1 MSRLT
6 PGGSSSFKRG
16 IPYIVAILFVL
27 TIYVRAFSEYRGD
40 IGVRPLGMGGA
51 FASLSDDPT
60 GVFWNPAGI
69 SDIRRREFVYDLSQ
83 GALSAACPI
92 GRLGVL
98 GFSVVDMNYDDRFL
112 IDSPFN
118 PFGMF
123 LTGDNQILLSYAKRF
138 KSGVA
143 FGWNVGYNRA
153 ADPESLWA
161 VSFDFGV
168 DVRPSRWLNLGMGIR
183 DLNGTRIYNSY
194 GDLLRRFDRQFTFGV
209 NLNPHRSFRLSA
221 AVNPDRRIL
230 RSGFELRWRWITLRG
245 GAMERISDRIER
257 PTLTGGI
264 SLDFGGKR
272 LNYAYISDP
281 EMRYQHLIS
290 VQIDF
295 APPSGKGGI
304 EFFKD
309 LSAPEIDVDLTS
321 ESPPSRRSIERNRDE
336 LQVAVKPRLDPKPER
351 VQMPSPPI
359 TLSTPP
365 TIDPPAVEIGSEAE
379 INEVGRTKGEGE
391 FEGMAKRYELDPL
404 LVMALIKMESNFDPA
419 AVSPAGAA
427 GLMQLMPSTARSL
440 GLKVPRYRNPRR
452 PVRDPK
458 VDERFDPYKNLEA
471 GMRYLRQM
479 MDRYAGN
486 YVLAICAYNSGPG
499 NVKKNIPAIRQ
510 TERFA
515 AKVMKQYYD
524 YQSDPTK
531 RESDMAKVERL
542 LRK

>member
-1 MSRLT
+1 MNRLI
-6 PGGSSSFKRG
+6 PEDLYGFRRG
-16 IPYIVAILFVL
+16 IPYLAAVLFIL
-27 TIYVRAFSEYRGD
+27 TIYAQAFSEYRGD

-98 GFSVVDMNYDDRFL
+98 GFSLVDMNYQDRFL

-123 LTGDNQILLSYAKRF
+123 LTGDNQVLFSYAKRF

-153 ADPESLWA
+153 ADPDSLWA
-161 VSFDFGV
+161 ISFDFGV
-168 DVRPSRWLNLGMGIR
+168 DVRPSRWLNFGMGIR
-183 DLNGTRIYNSY
+183 DLNGTRIYSSY
-194 GDLLRRFDRQFTFGV
+194 GDLLRRFDRQFIFGI
-209 NLNPHRSFRLSA
+209 NISPHRSFRLSVA
-221 AVNPDRRIL
+221 LNPDRRIL
-230 RSGFELRWRWITLRG
+230 RSGFELRWRWISLRG
-245 GAMERISDRIER
+245 GVMEGISRWIER

-264 SLDFGGKR
+264 SLDFRGKR
-272 LNYAYISDP
+272 INYAYISDP
-281 EMRYQHLIS
+281 EMKYQHLLS

-295 APPSGKGGI
+295 APPSRKGGI

-309 LSAPEIDVDLTS
+309 LSVPEIGVDLIS
-321 ESPPSRRSIERNRDE
+321 EPPPRRRSIEHGRE
-336 LQVAVKPRLDPKPER
+336 EPLISVKSKLDSKPEKP
-351 VQMPSPPI
+351 QTPSLPI
-359 TLSTPP
+359 TLSAPP
-365 TIDPPAVEIGSEAE
+365 SIDPPPAKIG
-379 INEVGRTKGEGE
+379 R
-391 FEGMAKRYELDPL
+391 FEEMARRYGLDPL
-404 LVMALIKMESNFDPA
+404 LVMALIKMESNFNPE

-440 GLKVPRYRNPRR
+440 GLKVPRYRDPRR
-452 PVRDPK
+452 PIRNPK
-458 VDERFDPYKNLEA
+458 IDERFDPYKNLEA
-471 GMRYLRQM
+471 GMRYLSQM
-479 MDRYAGN
+479 VDRYSGN

-499 NVKKNIPAIRQ
+499 NVKKDIPPIRQ

-515 AKVMKQYYD
+515 VKVMKWYYE
-524 YQSDPTK
+524 YQSDSTQ
-531 RESDMAKVERL
+531 RESDMAKLEGL
-542 LRK
+542 LLEY

>member
-1 MSRLT
+1 MLCV
-6 PGGSSSFKRG
+6 
-16 IPYIVAILFVL
+16 VAILFTL
-27 TIYVRAFSEYRGD
+27 TIYARSFSEYRGD

-69 SDIRRREFVYDLSQ
+69 SDIKRREFVYDLSQ

-98 GFSVVDMNYDDRFL
+98 GFSIVDMNYEDRFL

-123 LTGDNQILLSYAKRF
+123 LTGDNQVLLSYAKRF

-161 VSFDFGV
+161 ISFDLGA
-168 DVRPSRWLNLGMGIR
+168 DVRPSRWLSFGIGIR

-194 GDLLRRFDRQFTFGV
+194 GDLLKRFDRQFTFGV
-209 NLNPHRSFRLSA
+209 NLNPHRSFRFSA

-230 RSGFELRWRWITLRG
+230 RSGFELRWRWISLRG
-245 GAMERISDRIER
+245 GMMERISQRLER

-272 LNYAYISDP
+272 LNYAYVSDP
-281 EMRYQHLIS
+281 EMRYQHLLS

-295 APPSGKGGI
+295 APPSRKGGI

-309 LSAPEIDVDLTS
+309 LSAPEIDVDLAAEIPQS
-321 ESPPSRRSIERNRDE
+321 MRSIEQGKDKPRIT
-336 LQVAVKPRLDPKPER
+336 VKPKLNSKHEKI
-351 VQMPSPPI
+351 QMPSPPI
-359 TLSTPP
+359 TLDASPS
-365 TIDPPAVEIGSEAE
+365 IDPPAVEIEPEVGSEKPGGKSKFE
-379 INEVGRTKGEGE
+379 EMVGK
-391 FEGMAKRYELDPL
+391 YDLDPL
-404 LVMALIKMESNFDPA
+404 LVMALIKMESNFNPR

-440 GLKVPRYRNPRR
+440 GLKVPRYRNPRH
-452 PVRDPK
+452 PVRNPRI
-458 VDERFDPYKNLEA
+458 DERFDPRKNLEA
-471 GMRYLRQM
+471 GMRYLKQM
-479 MDRYAGN
+479 VDRYSGN

-515 AKVMKQYYD
+515 AEVMKQYYD
-524 YQSDPTK
+524 YQSDPTE

-542 LRK
+542 LLWD